1 MKVFKA
7 ALTAIVMLSVCSN
20 VCAMEI
26 VVQVLY
32 KGGAVLMVDGKQR
45 TVKVGKRSPEG
56 VLLVSATSKSAVLD
70 IDGDRQTV
78 GVSKAISTNF
88 SKATKN
94 EVRLASRPG
103 GHYFTPGR
111 INGIAVDF
119 LVDTGAT
126 SVAMNL
132 PTAKRIGLNYRAGK
146 PVVMS
151 TANGNVTAYQV
162 MLKSV
167 RVGAVEVKNVAATIS
182 MGDFPEE
189 ILLGN
194 AYLSRVEMR
203 RDNGVLVL
211 ESRY

>member
-1 MKVFKA
+1 MKKITLLAMIVF
-7 ALTAIVMLSVCSN
+7 TSSFCSQIF
-20 VCAMEI
+20 AMEI
-26 VVQVLY
+26 VVQALY
-32 KGGAVLMVDGKQR
+32 KGGAVLMIDGRQR

-56 VLLVSATSKSAVLD
+56 VLLVSSTSQSAVLD
-70 IDGDRQTV
+70 IDGDKQTV
-78 GVSKAISTNF
+78 EVSKGISTSF
-88 SKATKN
+88 SKAKKN
-94 EVRLASRPG
+94 EVRLASGQG
-103 GHYFTPGR
+103 GHFFTPGR

-146 PVVMS
+146 PIVMS
-151 TANGNVTAYQV
+151 TANGKVTAYQV
-162 MLKSV
+162 MLQSV
-167 RVGAVEVKNVAATIS
+167 RVGSVEVKNVEATIT

-194 AYLSRVEMR
+194 AYLNRVEMR
-203 RDNGVLVL
+203 RENGVLVL

>member
-1 MKVFKA
+1 
-7 ALTAIVMLSVCSN
+7 
-20 VCAMEI
+20 MEI
-26 VVQVLY
+26 VVQALY
-32 KGGAVLMVDGKQR
+32 KGGAVLMIDGKQH
-45 TVKVGKRSPEG
+45 TVKVGKRSAEG
-56 VLLVSATSKSAVLD
+56 VLLVSSTSKSAVLD

-88 SKATKN
+88 SKAKKT
-94 EVRLASRPG
+94 EVRLASGPG

-111 INGIAVDF
+111 INGFAVDF

-146 PVVMS
+146 PITMS
-151 TANGNVTAYQV
+151 TANGNVTAYRV

-167 RVGAVEVKNVAATIS
+167 RVGAVEVKNVEATIT